1 MNTFIT
7 ETVESLKLHAVSLQ
21 HSLYFHLHIIF
32 PLLEER
38 TITQILAAA
47 LILLLLLILLL
58 IIKLGSNVNEK
69 LPDQI
74 KSRITAAKEFVV
86 PPEGPRFRKRDRI
99 AFLGQKM
106 VKRVK
111 AAGSYIRGGQG
122 RKRRA
127 LAKFAKRLLGQQTS
141 PEGGGGIRSKLPL
154 PLEYLEEAADGGGQE
169 IMPQQ
174 LKFVLQNMRVFGHFE
189 QPIFLEIVK
198 YIEYITV
205 PANQYLFKVREHCLH
220 SISVPDTDPHV
231 FGPPGSGSGSISL
244 RCGSGS
250 FLHPSVI
257 KQNSKENLDFY
268 CFLFSDFFDK

>member
-7 ETVESLKLHAVSLQ
+7 ETMESLKLHAVSLQ

-32 PLLEER
+32 PLLEEQ
-38 TITQILAAA
+38 TLTQILAAA

-205 PANQYLFKVREHCLH
+205 PANQYLFKVREHFSHSVKGLFTCQKLMAFLH
-220 SISVPDTDPHV
+220 CQYPHKISFESLFTSVGDPDPSDPYV
-231 FGPPGSGSGSISL
+231 FGPPDPSI
-244 RCGSGS
+244 
-250 FLHPSVI
+250 I
-257 KQNSKENLDFY
+257 KQK
-268 CFLFSDFFDK
+268 